1 MKDKIRR
8 KWSKIGRKREREKD
22 KKGEKVRNDRGER
35 KVKEGER
42 E

>member
-1 MKDKIRR
+1 MK
-8 KWSKIGRKREREKD
+8 KWSKIVRKREREKD